1 VEGSGLRGATA
12 AGART
17 LLWPLWLGAAPDAG
31 AARRLYRLHAP
42 TYELMTAA
50 ATPWRERA
58 AEALRLARGDAVID
72 VGCGSGL
79 NLPHLEQC
87 VGPSGRV
94 CGVDLSPDMLA
105 RARRR
110 VHRAGWENVRLVEA
124 TAEEAALPSGVD
136 AVLICAAHDVM
147 RSPRALAN
155 VLGRLR
161 PGGRVVAAG
170 CQWAPWWPLGGPLN
184 LTVWAANLPF
194 VTTFEG
200 FDRPWSHLL
209 EFVPDLSVEV
219 VACGC
224 GYIAR
229 GSLPAPPRRRHAAQR
244 RGGPTEKL

>member
-1 VEGSGLRGATA
+1 VDGSGLRGATP
-12 AGART
+12 AGARA
-17 LLWPLWLGAAPDAG
+17 LLWPLGLGAAPDAP

-50 ATPWRERA
+50 AAPWRERA
-58 AEALRLARGDAVID
+58 AEALGLARGDSVID

-79 NLPHLEQC
+79 NLPHLEER
-87 VGPSGRV
+87 VGPGGRV
-94 CGVDLSPDMLA
+94 CGVDLSPDMLD

-110 VHRAGWENVRLVEA
+110 VHRAGWENVRLVVA
-124 TAEEAALPSGVD
+124 AAEEAELPSGVD

-147 RSPRALAN
+147 RSPRGLAN

-170 CQWAPWWPLGGPLN
+170 CQWAPWWPLGALN
-184 LTVWAANLPF
+184 FTVWAANLPF

-200 FDRPWSHLL
+200 FDRPWSYLL
-209 EFVPDLSVEV
+209 ELVPDLSVEV
-219 VACGC
+219 VAGGC

-229 GSLPAPPRRRHAAQR
+229 GTRPAPRRRRGTAQR